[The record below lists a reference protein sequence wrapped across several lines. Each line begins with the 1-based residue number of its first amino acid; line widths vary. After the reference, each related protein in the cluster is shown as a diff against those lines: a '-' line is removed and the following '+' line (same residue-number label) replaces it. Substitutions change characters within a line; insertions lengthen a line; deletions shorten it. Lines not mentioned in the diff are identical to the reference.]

1 MSTEKIIEQ
10 IKKDAEKE
18 LDQIKKDAEKQA
30 KTIIEDAK
38 KEARVESEKIIE
50 AGKKQSDNIEKIII
64 SKAHQDVKRQIMNAK
79 EKIIEECF
87 VKAHQKL
94 SMIKG
99 KEYENTVTQY
109 IQDGIEKLG
118 KNCNVMISRDEDK
131 RILQKYGLTSSGY
144 VEASG
149 GIKLASNDGR
159 IILDYTFD
167 GILKRDKDKI
177 RNKVG
182 KLLFSK

>member
-1 MSTEKIIEQ
+1 MSAEKIIEK
-10 IKKDAEKE
+10 IKKDSEKE
-18 LDQIKKDAEKQA
+18 IKQIRADAEKQA
-30 KTIIEDAK
+30 ETIIEEAK
-38 KEARVESEKIIE
+38 KEGENEAEKISE
-50 AGKKQSDNIEKIII
+50 NGKKQSNNIEKIII
-64 SKAHQDVKRQIMNAK
+64 SKVNSDVKREIMNAK

-94 SMIKG
+94 CFVKG
-99 KEYENTVTQY
+99 KEYENTIDQY
-109 IQDGIEKLG
+109 IKEGIEKLG
-118 KNCNVMISRDEDK
+118 RECNVRISREEDK
-131 RILQKYGLTSSGY
+131 KIIQKHGLISSGH
-144 VEASG
+144 VEATG
-149 GIKLASNDGR
+149 GIKLASKDQR